1 MIKQP
6 PFYDKNKNKLYK
18 KIIFNDPDLNK
29 FVKLSVS
36 NEAKDLILKL
46 LDKNQK
52 NRIKIPEIKAHP
64 FFNGFSFEKL
74 LNYELEAPFKP
85 DLVMLMFIFIYLK

>member
-1 MIKQP
+1 M
-6 PFYDKNKNKLYK
+6 
-18 KIIFNDPDLNK
+18 NK
-29 FVKLSVS
+29 FVKLSLS
-36 NEAKDLILKL
+36 NEVKDLIFKL

-64 FFNGFSFEKL
+64 FFYGFNFEKL

-85 DLVMLMFIFIYLK
+85 NLVYIQICLFNLKYNNF

>member
-1 MIKQP
+1 M
-6 PFYDKNKNKLYK
+6 KLT
-18 KIIFNDPDLNK
+18 
-29 FVKLSVS
+29 VS

-52 NRIKIPEIKAHP
+52 NRIKIPEIKAHA

-74 LNYELEAPFKP
+74 LNWELEAPFKP
-85 DLVMLMFIFIYLK
+85 ELVIINFIFLFVF

>member
-1 MIKQP
+1 MT
-6 PFYDKNKNKLYK
+6 
-18 KIIFNDPDLNK
+18 
-29 FVKLSVS
+29 VS

-52 NRIKIPEIKAHP
+52 NRIKISEIKSHA

-74 LNYELEAPFKP
+74 LNYELEAPFNP
-85 DLVMLMFIFIYLK
+85 DLVIIFIKVFIGLFVVYFSFT